1 MPPPPLSPSQGPYAV
16 VAGASDAHE
25 IALEEGEASEA
36 PPPAGHLT
44 QTKTVVVSNCIS
56 CDIEPKEECW
66 SGKR

>member
-1 MPPPPLSPSQGPYAV
+1 MFREDRAAEVQPNPGLPERPTEPAR
-16 VAGASDAHE
+16 
-25 IALEEGEASEA
+25 EGEASEA

-44 QTKTVVVSNCIS
+44 QTKTVVVSNCVS